1 MDMYTLLF
9 LKWITNKDLLYST
22 GNSAQCYVAAWV
34 GGEFGGEWIRVCVA
48 ESLRCPPETITAL
61 LIGCTPIQNKELKK
75 KYNRL
80 DGFTTEVDVSQSGA
94 KSPRLDFSETS
105 PVGLQVAPF
114 RWPPSCCLLPWPS
127 LCAHC
132 WHLSLL

>member
-1 MDMYTLLF
+1 METYCITHGTLLDVV
-9 LKWITNKDLLYST
+9 WQPGWEGS
-22 GNSAQCYVAAWV
+22 W
-34 GGEFGGEWIRVCVA
+34 GGRVYTCIYMA
-48 ESLRCPPETITAL
+48 EALCCSPQTITAL

-127 LCAHC
+127 LCAQC

>member
-1 MDMYTLLF
+1 M
-9 LKWITNKDLLYST
+9 
-22 GNSAQCYVAAWV
+22 AAWV

-80 DGFTTEVDVSQSGA
+80 DGFTTEVDVSQPLRLGISRSGY
-94 KSPRLDFSETS
+94 P
-105 PVGLQVAPF
+105 PF
-114 RWPPSCCLLPWPS
+114 FFFKLGN
-127 LCAHC
+127 
-132 WHLSLL
+132 

>member
-1 MDMYTLLF
+1 M
-9 LKWITNKDLLYST
+9 
-22 GNSAQCYVAAWV
+22 

-114 RWPPSCCLLPWPS
+114 LLCPHVDLECFQREGES
-127 LCAHC
+127 TF
-132 WHLSLL
+132 